1 MHRILSGVG
10 NFGLPMDAACMGSLS
25 NLYGIDDEEELERQ
39 LYFGLSPD
47 EADVLGGD
55 NGAVSHVCN
64 TIHLIIAWKNT

>member
-1 MHRILSGVG
+1 MGTAYLS
-10 NFGLPMDAACMGSLS
+10 LDDACMGHLFDLHS
-25 NLYGIDDEEELERQ
+25 IDDEEELERQ
-39 LYFGLSPD
+39 LHLGIPSD

>member
-25 NLYGIDDEEELERQ
+25 NLYGIDDEEALERE
-39 LYFGLSPD
+39 LHLGIHAD
-47 EADVLGGD
+47 EADVLGGSSFL
-55 NGAVSHVCN
+55 VCHVCN